1 MYEATLEDGP
11 TTNNTLESW
20 NRTWNSLN
28 GKNSNIWKVIS
39 NFVKQEAEARRMML
53 MEAADYDTHGNT
65 GRKRNSEAYKARVK
79 SIVTRFGVLPDQG
92 YLQQIAAELSKGS

>member
-1 MYEATLEDGP
+1 
-11 TTNNTLESW
+11 
-20 NRTWNSLN
+20 
-28 GKNSNIWKVIS
+28 
-39 NFVKQEAEARRMML
+39 ML

-79 SIVTRFGVLPDQG
+79 SIVTRFVVLQDEG